1 MESQYLVQQKMKN
14 VTRTW
19 TLMGLVGIA
28 IIALG
33 WLLSGYLGDGR
44 YLNYFVIFAIL
55 QNIVAYW
62 FSDKIALATSGAK
75 LATETE
81 YPKLF
86 NAVHAVQQK
95 TGIKM
100 PRVYVIQDDA
110 PNAFATGRN
119 ESNAAIAATTG
130 ILSILSEDELEGVI
144 AHEFGHIQNKD
155 ILVNTIVVVLV
166 GFLSLLAQM
175 FMRTQFRSDENRSGS
190 LLLGLVGALVAPLVG
205 TLIQL
210 AISRKREFLA
220 DATGAITTG
229 HPESLARAL
238 EKINQYNKPLLHV
251 NQATA
256 HMFIANPFGNV
267 KSLFMTHP
275 PVEERVKALL
285 DKN

>member
-1 MESQYLVQQKMKN
+1 MKSQYLVQQKMKN

-28 IIALG
+28 VIALG

-75 LATETE
+75 FATESE
-81 YPKLF
+81 YPMLWK
-86 NAVHAVQQK
+86 VVRSVQQK

-175 FMRTQFRSDENRSGS
+175 FVRTQFRNDENRGGS
-190 LLLGLVGALVAPLVG
+190 LVLGLVGALVAPLVG

-238 EKINQYNKPLLHV
+238 EKINHYNKPLLHV

-285 DKN
+285 NKN

>member
-1 MESQYLVQQKMKN
+1 MESQYLVQQKKKN

-19 TLMGLVGIA
+19 TLMGVVGIA
-28 IIALG
+28 VIALG

-44 YLNYFVIFAIL
+44 YLNYFVVFAIL

-75 LATETE
+75 LATESE
-81 YPKLF
+81 YPMLWK
-86 NAVHAVQQK
+86 VVRSVQQK

-119 ESNAAIAATTG
+119 EDNAAIAATTG

-175 FMRTQFRSDENRSGS
+175 FVRTQFRNDENRGGS
-190 LLLGLVGALVAPLVG
+190 LVLGIVGALVAPLVG

-220 DATGAITTG
+220 DSTGAITTG

-238 EKINQYNKPLLHV
+238 EKINQYNKPLLQV

-285 DKN
+285 NKN

>member
-1 MESQYLVQQKMKN
+1 MESQYLVQQKKKN

-19 TLMGLVGIA
+19 TLMGVVGIA
-28 IIALG
+28 VIALG

-44 YLNYFVIFAIL
+44 YLNYFVVFAIL

-75 LATETE
+75 LATESE
-81 YPKLF
+81 YPMLWK
-86 NAVHAVQQK
+86 VVRSVQQK

-119 ESNAAIAATTG
+119 EDNAAIAATTG

-175 FMRTQFRSDENRSGS
+175 FVRTQFRNDENRGGS
-190 LLLGLVGALVAPLVG
+190 LVLGIVGALVAPLVG
-205 TLIQL
+205 MLIQL

-238 EKINQYNKPLLHV
+238 EKINQYNKPLLQV

-275 PVEERVKALL
+275 SVEERVKALL
-285 DKN
+285 NKN

>member
-1 MESQYLVQQKMKN
+1 MESQYLMQQKTKN

-28 IIALG
+28 VIALG
-33 WLLSGYLGDGR
+33 WLLSGYLGDAR

-55 QNIVAYW
+55 QNIIAYW

-75 LATETE
+75 LATESE
-81 YPKLF
+81 YPTLWS
-86 NAVHAVQQK
+86 AVRAVQQK
-95 TGIKM
+95 TGTKM
-100 PRVYVIQDDA
+100 PRVYVIEDDA

-119 ESNAAIAATTG
+119 EDNAAIAATTG
-130 ILSILSEDELEGVI
+130 ILSVLSPEELEGVI

-175 FMRTQFRSDENRSGS
+175 FVRTQFRSDENRGGS
-190 LLLGLVGALVAPLVG
+190 IVLGLVGALVAPLVG

-229 HPESLARAL
+229 HPEALARAL

-256 HMFIANPFGNV
+256 HMFIANPFGKV
-267 KSLFMTHP
+267 RSLFMTHP
-275 PVEERVKALL
+275 PVEDRVKALL
-285 DKN
+285 NKN

>member
-1 MESQYLVQQKMKN
+1 MQQKTKN

-75 LATETE
+75 LATEAD
-81 YPKLF
+81 YPLLWK
-86 NAVHAVQQK
+86 VVRSVQQK
-95 TGIKM
+95 TGIQM

-119 ESNAAIAATTG
+119 EDNAAIAATTG
-130 ILSILSEDELEGVI
+130 ILSILSEEELEGVI

-175 FMRTQFRSDENRSGS
+175 FVRTQFRNDENRGGS
-190 LLLGLVGALVAPLVG
+190 LVLGIVGALVAPLVG

-229 HPESLARAL
+229 HPESLAQAL

-285 DKN
+285 NKN

>member
-1 MESQYLVQQKMKN
+1 
-14 VTRTW
+14 
-19 TLMGLVGIA
+19 MGLVGIA
-28 IIALG
+28 VIALG
-33 WLLSGYLGDGR
+33 WLLSGYLGDAR

-55 QNIVAYW
+55 QNIIAYW

-75 LATETE
+75 LATESE
-81 YPKLF
+81 YPTLWS
-86 NAVHAVQQK
+86 AVRAVQQK
-95 TGIKM
+95 TGTKM
-100 PRVYVIQDDA
+100 PRVYVIEDDA

-119 ESNAAIAATTG
+119 EDNAAIAATTG
-130 ILSILSEDELEGVI
+130 ILSVLSPEELEGVI

-175 FMRTQFRSDENRSGS
+175 FVRTQFRSDENRGGS
-190 LLLGLVGALVAPLVG
+190 IVLGLVGALIAPLVG

-229 HPESLARAL
+229 HPEALARAL

-256 HMFIANPFGNV
+256 HMFIANPFGKV
-267 KSLFMTHP
+267 RSLFMTHP
-275 PVEERVKALL
+275 PVEDRVKALL
-285 DKN
+285 NKN

>member
-1 MESQYLVQQKMKN
+1 MESQYLMQQKMKN

-19 TLMGLVGIA
+19 TLMGLVGVA

-33 WLLSGYLGDGR
+33 WLLSGYLGDSR
-44 YLNYFVIFAIL
+44 YLNYFVIFAIF
-55 QNIVAYW
+55 QNIIAYW

-75 LATETE
+75 LATESE
-81 YPKLF
+81 YPMLWK
-86 NAVHAVQQK
+86 VVRSVQQK

-119 ESNAAIAATTG
+119 EDNAAIAATTG

-155 ILVNTIVVVLV
+155 IFVNTIVVVLV
-166 GFLSLLAQM
+166 GFLSLFAQM
-175 FMRTQFRSDENRSGS
+175 FVRTQFRSDENRGGS
-190 LLLGLVGALVAPLVG
+190 LVLGLIGALVAPLVG

-238 EKINQYNKPLLHV
+238 EKISQYNKPLLHV

-285 DKN
+285 NK